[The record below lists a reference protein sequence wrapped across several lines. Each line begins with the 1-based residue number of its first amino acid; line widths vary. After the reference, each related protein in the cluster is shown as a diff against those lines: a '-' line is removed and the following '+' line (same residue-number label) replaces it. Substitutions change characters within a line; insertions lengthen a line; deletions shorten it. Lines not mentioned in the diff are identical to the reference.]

1 MNTQTNAKRKG
12 RQINTNENQSDNNP
26 LLNPKFGL
34 NTDTPDIKGFLE
46 WLFNPEVDKAI
57 EQFIA
62 EHPND

>member
-1 MNTQTNAKRKG
+1 MNKQTNAKRKG
-12 RQINTNENQSDNNP
+12 RQINTNENSNDNNP

-57 EQFIA
+57 EQFIKD
-62 EHPND
+62 HPND